1 MGPLV
6 HKMGT
11 GLLIDPAAKA
21 WSDRRKLA
29 RPLQIL
35 PMSMDLIAR
44 ETIAELV
51 DATPGRAL
59 SLFLPTHRAGPDSR
73 PYAEEDVI
81 RWKNQLR
88 EAEAALREAGASS
101 RETDEMLA
109 PARARIDDVE
119 FWQHQSDGLAAFA
132 APGQFRTFRVPL
144 RLDPLVVVSRRFH
157 VTPLVPLLTG
167 DGVFYI
173 LALSQGSVRLFQG
186 TRQSVHQVRVPGMP
200 ANADEALRFDVSERQ
215 LQYRSVGR
223 TGGGR
228 RTAMFHGHVDDTKEN
243 ILRLCQQVDR
253 AIAALLHGSR
263 APVVLA
269 AVEYVAAIYR
279 LASSLPRL
287 LDEVIPGNP
296 DDATG
301 AELHARAL
309 PIVEP
314 ILHRDLDDA
323 LARYHELVATN
334 LTTRDLA
341 RIVVAAHDGQID
353 VVFVERGPQIWGSYN
368 PGTREITIDEE
379 RRPESEDL
387 LNMAAVRTILTQG
400 SAFVLEPDQ
409 VPGDS
414 PVAALLRYP

>member
-1 MGPLV
+1 
-6 HKMGT
+6 
-11 GLLIDPAAKA
+11 
-21 WSDRRKLA
+21 
-29 RPLQIL
+29 
-35 PMSMDLIAR
+35 MSMDLVAR

-51 DATPGRAL
+51 DATPARAL
-59 SLFLPTHRAGPDSR
+59 SLFLPTHRAGPDTR

-88 EAEAALREAGASS
+88 EAETALREAGASV
-101 RETDEMLA
+101 RETDQMLA
-109 PARARIDDVE
+109 PARARIDDVQ
-119 FWQHQSDGLAAFA
+119 FWRFQSDGLAAFA

-144 RLDPLVVVSRRFH
+144 HLEPLVVVSRRFH

-186 TRQSVHQVRVPGMP
+186 TRLSVHEVRVPGMP

-215 LQYRSVGR
+215 LQYRSLGR

-228 RTAMFHGHVDDTKEN
+228 RTAMFHGHSDVDDNKEN
-243 ILRLCQQVDR
+243 VLRLCQQVDR
-253 AIAALLHGSR
+253 AMAALLHGSR

-269 AVEYVAAIYR
+269 AVDYVAAIYR
-279 LASSLPRL
+279 QASSLPRL
-287 LDEVIPGNP
+287 LDDVMTGNP
-296 DDATG
+296 DAATG
-301 AELHARAL
+301 PELHARAL

-314 ILHRDLDDA
+314 ILRRDLDDA
-323 LARYHELVATN
+323 RARYNELGATN

-353 VVFVERGPQIWGSYN
+353 VLFVERGAQSWGTYN
-368 PGTREITIDEE
+368 PGTREITLGEE
-379 RRPESEDL
+379 RQSESEDL

-400 SAFVLEPDQ
+400 SVFVLEPDQ
-409 VPGDS
+409 VPGNG